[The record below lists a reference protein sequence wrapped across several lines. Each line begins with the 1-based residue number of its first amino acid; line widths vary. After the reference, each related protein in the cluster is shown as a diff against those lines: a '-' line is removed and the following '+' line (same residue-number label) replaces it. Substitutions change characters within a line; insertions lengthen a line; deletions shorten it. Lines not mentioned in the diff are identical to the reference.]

1 MCESCVDRIFSH
13 GPAPCPIAGCART
26 LRKGR
31 FREATFED
39 LKVEREVDIR
49 RRVASIMNKE
59 ADDFDTLKDYNDYLE
74 TVEEVTWNLILK
86 VDVDETNTRLQRWAD
101 AQAAETGAT
110 RRTYEPDPSLPST
123 TGVVL
128 KKGGQRRAELAQGNT
143 ADAGVAKD
151 KGFSFTGLKKRVKP
165 PPEAPFDPF
174 DGWSIA
180 PQLYTLQGD
189 YDADWLT
196 RHKGSVEQS
205 VGGYQWSDFYNRAL
219 QDAFGGLTVFIG
231 EEIRARDVPSMD
243 AGVGT
248 RHAAAAAAGRD
259 VNMDDVF

>member
-1 MCESCVDRIFSH
+1 
-13 GPAPCPIAGCART
+13 
-26 LRKGR
+26 
-31 FREATFED
+31 
-39 LKVEREVDIR
+39 
-49 RRVASIMNKE
+49 MNKE